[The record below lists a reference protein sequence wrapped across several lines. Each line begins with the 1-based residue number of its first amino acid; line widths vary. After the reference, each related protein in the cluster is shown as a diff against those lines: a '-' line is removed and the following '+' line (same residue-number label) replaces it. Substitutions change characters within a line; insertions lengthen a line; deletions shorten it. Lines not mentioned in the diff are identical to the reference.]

1 MPKAKPITKEQIQLA
16 MRHTKSNKSAAR
28 YLNCSY
34 IHYKTWAK
42 RYHEFEGG
50 RSLFEVHKNQAGKG
64 IPKFLAGN
72 AKKKNAWDI
81 KDVIEGRI
89 SPKHFGLE
97 KIKTRMIEEGYL
109 KEECSMCGFQERRV
123 NDYKIPLILNFKDN
137 NSNHYNMGN
146 GRFLCYNCYF
156 LNIGNIF
163 NPKDF
168 QQMESHAPTNGTSDA
183 IDFQLDEFQLEQLEK
198 LGLFQPPK
206 PDDGTEFISRL

>member
-1 MPKAKPITKEQIQLA
+1 

-146 GRFLCYNCYF
+146 VRFLCYNCYF